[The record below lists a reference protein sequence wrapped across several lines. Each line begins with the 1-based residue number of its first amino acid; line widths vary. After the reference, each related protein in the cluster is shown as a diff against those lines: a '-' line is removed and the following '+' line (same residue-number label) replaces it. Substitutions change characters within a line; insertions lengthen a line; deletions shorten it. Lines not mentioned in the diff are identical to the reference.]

1 MAALPQSATRH
12 SVLAQHLAQ
21 LFALQALL
29 LLLGVTSPRN
39 TLAFPQSVIPHDGDI
54 GTEPS
59 YEHFIEDAGGAWEK
73 LNSGI
78 SETAEPQKNNVAG
91 NILIDTNGNFRNE
104 DVNAAEV
111 QSKTEASKTKPRIS
125 IMKDAPQTWRSL
137 GLESASLAR
146 DVQEE
151 GRRSQ
156 ELTSSNLQ
164 QNKGNIRNMC
174 PVDCKCGLITG
185 VTCYSPSDT
194 AELPVDF
201 PAGVKVLT
209 LFGYKKISQEL
220 VQLTDLRELSVYDGN
235 LTVLPSLPESLMHLR
250 ITNSNLRDV
259 RAIRNLP
266 RLLALNMAHNNIT
279 EADLSMLDDLLS
291 LDMSNNPLRRIPK
304 LPTSLTILDL
314 HSTDLMEQAAT
325 WDVYLPNLKRLILTE
340 MKTTQPPYLILPKL
354 EYLDMSHSKIRTLPY
369 LSSLPNLKEI
379 NLAHVKISEALQVH
393 FKGAYELMRID
404 LSYTNV
410 TNLPDNIFA
419 GNPKLK
425 EIRLH
430 HTSLQSVGDYT
441 FHGLWNLEKLIL
453 SYNPN
458 LVSIDDKSLEPLKK
472 LKILDISNASIRVL
486 PYSIRGLN
494 LTNLIANNLTLLCD
508 CHAYWLPSYLSS
520 ISGTEMI
527 FLGLDA
533 IKCADGVTRTTSE
546 LEDHIYNQNCQAPDI
561 LSPPDVTLRRGEGK
575 TALLECNATG
585 FPLPTIIW
593 ISPNKKYYSHSHIE
607 VQPWYSVKFRHVV
620 ESLTSPDDDDELNDK
635 IQPLKSGQLLIQNMS
650 RDDVGLYRCIA
661 VNSLASVVSTTS
673 LWLTVDDREAY
684 EIRTLLFGLACAMAF
699 LLTTLV
705 VQLIRY
711 VMDRMGWECCCCR
724 DRLSS
729 RAMQVKKLLE
739 SIESYK
745 SQQLERLRDNYNSQ
759 VVTIKES
766 CYQQMER
773 LSESYT
779 TQCKN
784 LQSIKDY
791 SAQQL
796 TTARDQYV
804 EQANRV
810 RDYSVSQM
818 NKVSENYV
826 FQRQRIRK
834 FSAHQLFKLRET
846 YKYQQKTLNKI
857 LENIPD
863 LYLQNCRT
871 GGSCNRGDS
880 MVFDDEIHGIDA
892 YYRLDF
898 LHPLGASTESSEDM
912 YYTPSSTL
920 TKVQRQAFIQQH
932 RRNHSSCS
940 ASTNEYHEAAQSW
953 ASNTPSVQSPGTS
966 PSHLTTQPQPTVNG
980 KCKSLK
986 HSRSLS
992 YSVGKQTNKGHA
1004 LSHRRTHSAN
1014 LHTKSPIVKVHLTP
1028 TQVDKN
1034 CRQPQRPKST
1044 DFSSDLQA
1052 ATLVVQGNASDT
1064 EATTK
1069 RKSPTE
1075 SEISG
1080 SPRASTSICKSS
1092 LILEPADKLDEIA
1105 TFLADPVVRKN
1116 SDATKT
1122 ESSTSRII
1130 GTLDASAK
1138 PGDSDSKSVVSLEGK
1153 REALLSDLS
1162 EAKKE
1167 ASSRKRS
1174 LSREGSKEI
1183 EGRFALA
1190 SVTEDQEPGSSTSTE
1205 SHF

>member
-1 MAALPQSATRH
+1 RQAEHKSTAVKERDVIPRARLEHTVRSIKADLLYRIRTECNGQSTMAALPQSATRH

-472 LKILDISNASIRVL
+472 LKILDISNA
-486 PYSIRGLN
+486 
-494 LTNLIANNLTLLCD
+494 
-508 CHAYWLPSYLSS
+508 
-520 ISGTEMI
+520 
-527 FLGLDA
+527 
-533 IKCADGVTRTTSE
+533 
-546 LEDHIYNQNCQAPDI
+546 
-561 LSPPDVTLRRGEGK
+561 
-575 TALLECNATG
+575 
-585 FPLPTIIW
+585 
-593 ISPNKKYYSHSHIE
+593 HIE

-871 GGSCNRGDS
+871 GGSCNRARLQKYSDKRS
-880 MVFDDEIHGIDA
+880 YNNTDEIIQA
-892 YYRLDF
+892 AVRLRTNTTK
-898 LHPLGASTESSEDM
+898 PL
-912 YYTPSSTL
+912 
-920 TKVQRQAFIQQH
+920 
-932 RRNHSSCS
+932 N
-940 ASTNEYHEAAQSW
+940 
-953 ASNTPSVQSPGTS
+953 PG
-966 PSHLTTQPQPTVNG
+966 PQIPLQFRALEHL
-980 KCKSLK
+980 
-986 HSRSLS
+986 
-992 YSVGKQTNKGHA
+992 
-1004 LSHRRTHSAN
+1004 
-1014 LHTKSPIVKVHLTP
+1014 LHT
-1028 TQVDKN
+1028 
-1034 CRQPQRPKST
+1034 
-1044 DFSSDLQA
+1044 
-1052 ATLVVQGNASDT
+1052 
-1064 EATTK
+1064 
-1069 RKSPTE
+1069 
-1075 SEISG
+1075 
-1080 SPRASTSICKSS
+1080 
-1092 LILEPADKLDEIA
+1092 
-1105 TFLADPVVRKN
+1105 
-1116 SDATKT
+1116 
-1122 ESSTSRII
+1122 
-1130 GTLDASAK
+1130 
-1138 PGDSDSKSVVSLEGK
+1138 
-1153 REALLSDLS
+1153 
-1162 EAKKE
+1162 
-1167 ASSRKRS
+1167 
-1174 LSREGSKEI
+1174 
-1183 EGRFALA
+1183 
-1190 SVTEDQEPGSSTSTE
+1190 
-1205 SHF
+1205 